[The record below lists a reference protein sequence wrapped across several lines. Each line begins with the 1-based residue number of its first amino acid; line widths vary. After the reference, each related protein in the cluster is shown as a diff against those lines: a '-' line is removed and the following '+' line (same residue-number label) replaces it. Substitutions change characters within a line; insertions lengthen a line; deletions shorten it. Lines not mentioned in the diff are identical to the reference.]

1 MMPVKNLAGM
11 VLRNTWR
18 SPRHFILSAFGI
30 MIGIGAFVLFLALTQ
45 KAGAVIEAVF
55 PVEEVEV
62 VARRV
67 SAAESML
74 GAGKKLDDGVVAMLR
89 AQPDVKS
96 AVPRMAL
103 AFPAAGRGDFE
114 GKDLRFEIGG
124 FADGVDPSFVL
135 DGSYVQ
141 QDNESQVAAHKRITE
156 LFKDWDAEK
165 NDPNRVK
172 CEPPPRDPDE
182 KDDLIQSPRKK
193 PEDAGGSAGWGTPA
207 PTPPAPPPDPGSGSA
222 GSGSGSAGSGSAGS
236 AAGAGSGSGSA
247 VVIAKKEKPPEYF
260 NPCPNPDRYY
270 CDDTEK
276 ICKHRVPIVL
286 STTVVE
292 LYNNQFAKVH
302 KMPVADKDLVNFLI
316 QNRGL
321 SAMRFSVG
329 LGSTTIAGG
338 SRKVQAKPRRVEAV
352 VIGVSPRAMRVGMTV
367 PIDYIKRWNREFLGE
382 EAATSY
388 SSIITTV
395 KDRSRLAPFIEWLKK
410 DAEKG
415 GAGLSHE
422 DNLGEK
428 FASVVEVVRLLF
440 LIISIAILV
449 IAVINIGHNFFVQ
462 VSERRREIGIMRAVG
477 ASQSDVMLV
486 ILGEAAVIG
495 IIGGLVGIGVAFLI
509 GSAWNWYAETGV
521 AAFPHKP
528 ESWFDFKPWIW
539 GSALVFSTLFCV
551 LGGLLP
557 ARRAAKMEPAQA
569 LAAQ

>member
-1 MMPVKNLAGM
+1 MMPPGKLAGM
-11 VLRNTWR
+11 VLKNTWR
-18 SPRHFILSAFGI
+18 SPRHFVLSAFGI
-30 MIGIGAFVLFLALTQ
+30 VVGIGAFVLFLALTQ
-45 KAGAVIEAVF
+45 KAGSVIEAVF

-62 VARRV
+62 VAPRV
-67 SAAESML
+67 SSAESML
-74 GAGKKLDDGVVAMLR
+74 GLGKKLDDSVVAQLR
-89 AQPDVKS
+89 AHPDIKS

-114 GKDLRFEIGG
+114 SKDLRFEVGG
-124 FADGVDPSFVL
+124 FADGVDPAFVV
-135 DGSYVQ
+135 DPSAVA
-141 QDNESQVAAHKRITE
+141 QDNEAQVTAHKRIAE
-156 LFKDWDAEK
+156 LFKDWDSIK
-165 NDPNRVK
+165 DDKNRVA
-172 CEPPPRDPDE
+172 CTPPPRDE
-182 KDDLIQSPRKK
+182 TDDLIQSPRKK
-193 PEDAGGSAGWGTPA
+193 PDETTAPTGWGVPTPDPEPVVVDAGVGS
-207 PTPPAPPPDPGSGSA
+207 
-222 GSGSGSAGSGSAGS
+222 
-236 AAGAGSGSGSA
+236 AGAGSGSA
-247 VVIAKKEKPPEYF
+247 VVVTKKEKPPEYF

-286 STTVVE
+286 SNTVVE

-321 SAMRFSVG
+321 SAMRFSIG
-329 LGSTTIAGG
+329 LGNTTIAGG
-338 SRKVQAKPRRVEAV
+338 RKVNAKPRRVEAV
-352 VIGVSPRAMRVGMTV
+352 VVGVSARAMRVGVTV
-367 PIDYIKRWNREFLGE
+367 PIEYIKRWNKEFAGE
-382 EAATSY
+382 EAATAY

-395 KDRSRLAPFIEWLKK
+395 NDRSRLAPFIEWLKL
-410 DAEKG
+410 APEKG

-477 ASQSDVMLV
+477 AGQTDVMLV

-495 IIGGLVGIGVAFLI
+495 IIGGLVGIGLAFGV
-509 GSAWNWYAETGV
+509 GSAWNWYAESGV

-528 ESWFDFKPWIW
+528 DSWFDFKPWIW
-539 GSALVFSTLFCV
+539 GGGLMFSTLFCIF
-551 LGGLLP
+551 GGYLP